1 MLLEVC
7 VDTIDGAWNAIRG
20 GAGRIELCSALS
32 EGGLTPSAGLMA
44 AAADLPVPVYVMIRP
59 RTGLFHFSKEEE
71 KIMARDIE
79 VAKSLGLAGVV
90 LGAQCQDGT
99 LDRDMLE
106 RLSSKAAGMGQ
117 TLHRVID
124 RVPDPIADL
133 EVAIDLGFERVLT
146 SGSEPAAEQGLPLIQ
161 KLFEA
166 ATGRIGIMPGSGV
179 TPENA
184 GKILQMTGVREL
196 HASCSVVVADGD
208 EELSFAPLGGLKQTS
223 EQRVKE
229 MVEAMDQ
236 AMSASNYPL

>member
-7 VDTIDGAWNAIRG
+7 VDTIEGVWNAVRG

-32 EGGLTPSAGLMA
+32 EGGLTPSGGLMS

-59 RTGLFHFSKEEE
+59 RAGFFHFSEEEE

-79 VAKSLGLAGVV
+79 MALSLGLAGVV
-90 LGAQCQDGT
+90 LGAQRHDGS

-106 RLSSKAAGMGQ
+106 RLSSKATGMGR

-124 RVPDPIADL
+124 TVPDPIADL
-133 EVAIDLGFERVLT
+133 EVAIGLGFERVLT
-146 SGSEPAAEQGLPLIQ
+146 SGAELAAEQGLPLIR
-161 KLFEA
+161 KLVEA
-166 ATGRIGIMPGSGV
+166 ASGRISIMPGSGV

-184 GKILQMTGVREL
+184 GKIIQATGVREL
-196 HASCSVVVADGD
+196 HTSCSVVVADSD
-208 EELSFAPLGGLKQTS
+208 EELSFAPAGGLKQTS

-229 MVEAMDQ
+229 MVQ
-236 AMSASNYPL
+236 AMNKVQKS